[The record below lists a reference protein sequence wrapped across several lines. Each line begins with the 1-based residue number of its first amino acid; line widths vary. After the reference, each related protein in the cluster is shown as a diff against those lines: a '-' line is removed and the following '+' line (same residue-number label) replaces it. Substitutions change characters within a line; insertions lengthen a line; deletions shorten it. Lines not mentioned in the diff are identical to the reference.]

1 MKSLVIVIL
10 AFSLFGC
17 IAEREFVLES
27 DYSYRGRFKKYS
39 SFDFLN
45 LGDTVNYNGLSD
57 GMIKHEIERR
67 LISQGYKRSENPS
80 IYIAYKVFDSSLSFR
95 GYDQIALEN
104 WDHLYGDRS
113 ENEDDWKNIEEAN
126 YVGRNYQM
134 EKGTLLIEFIDS
146 KTNGV
151 IWQGYVSGLFNEQ
164 VHLSKDVRY
173 SVRSILNQYRILA
186 ANYK

>member
-1 MKSLVIVIL
+1 MKSCTLIIL
-10 AFSLFGC
+10 ATLLFGC

-27 DYSYRGRFKKYS
+27 DYSYRGKFKKYN

-67 LISQGYKRSENPS
+67 LVSQGYKRSEKPS
-80 IYIAYKVFDSSLSFR
+80 LYIAYKVFDASLSMR
-95 GYDQIALEN
+95 GYDQMELES
-104 WDHLYGDRS
+104 WDQQYGDYS
-113 ENEDDWKNIEEAN
+113 ENEDVWKNNEAAN
-126 YVGRNYQM
+126 YVGKNYQM
-134 EKGTLLIEFIDS
+134 EKGTLLIDFIDS

-164 VHLSKDVRY
+164 VHFSKDVRY